1 MLIDAKKQM
10 RISVETPLEMRG
22 KQFGGPSALFCVPLV
37 ASSQEELLAQARTVS
52 LLDADVV
59 EWRAD
64 FFADLSQ
71 YGIAEAA
78 ANLRSICANA
88 ILLFTLRSKKEGGKN
103 DGSPRERVSC
113 FESAIR
119 CGVFD
124 LVDVELGSGL
134 EVIDPVIAAAKMRNV
149 RVILSFHDFE
159 GTPANDALLEKVKS
173 MIESGADIA
182 KIACM
187 PRDPEDALRLLE
199 VTLAARRK
207 FPSVPLCTMS
217 MGEAGCEAGCI
228 TRVAGF
234 LYGSDMAFAVGD
246 KSSAPGQIP
255 LQAARQITD
264 TLLKYA

>member
-1 MLIDAKKQM
+1 M
-10 RISVETPLEMRG
+10 RISVESPLEMRG
-22 KQFGGPSALFCVPLV
+22 KLFGGPSALFCVPIV
-37 ASSQEELLAQARTVS
+37 AAGQEELLSQARAVS
-52 LLDADVV
+52 VLEPDVV

-64 FFADLSQ
+64 FYADLSER
-71 YGIAEAA
+71 GIADAA
-78 ANLRSICANA
+78 ANLRSLCANS

-103 DGSPRERVSC
+103 DGSPRERISC
-113 FESAIR
+113 FENAIR
-119 CGVFD
+119 CGAFD

-159 GTPANDALLEKVKS
+159 GTPANDELLEKVKS

-187 PRDPEDALRLLE
+187 PRDPHDALRLLE
-199 VTLAARRK
+199 MTLAARRK
-207 FPSVPLCTMS
+207 FPSLPLCTMS
-217 MGEAGCEAGCI
+217 MGGAGCI